1 MSTFG
6 HRVKQMREE
15 KGLTQQQLVA
25 RIKTRWPKVRLT
37 QQSLDL
43 IERGASARSG
53 YAVEIAL
60 TLGVTSEWL
69 VTGEG
74 KQFMADMNA
83 LDPVELRVLDVLRPM
98 NDAQKVAT
106 VRFLDQIT
114 QPAKPNGSSPT
125 EQSRPS
131 RRKR

>member
-1 MSTFG
+1 MSNFG
-6 HRVKQMREE
+6 QRVRQMREE

-25 RIKTRWPKVRLT
+25 RIKARWPKARLT

-43 IERGASARSG
+43 IERGSSARSG

-74 KQFMADMNA
+74 KQFMADMRE
-83 LDPVELRVLDVLRPM
+83 LDPVEARVLEVLRPF
-98 NDAQKVAT
+98 NKEQKVAT
-106 VRFLDQIT
+106 IRFLDQIT
-114 QPAKPNGSSPT
+114 QPAPNNDKPQ
-125 EQSRPS
+125 QSGT
-131 RRKR
+131 RRRTR